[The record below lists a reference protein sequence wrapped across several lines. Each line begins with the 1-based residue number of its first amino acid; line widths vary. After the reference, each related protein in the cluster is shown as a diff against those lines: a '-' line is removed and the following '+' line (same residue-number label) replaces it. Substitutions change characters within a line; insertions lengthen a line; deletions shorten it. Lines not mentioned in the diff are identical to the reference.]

1 MGAVSGVTGVT
12 DMHLGRSAKLGLKL
26 VEQGALR
33 NLADMMRSRN
43 VQVPSEI
50 DLMNRARVHF
60 LDAEGHEVAVDAVL
74 VVWEEG

>member
-1 MGAVSGVTGVT
+1 VN
-12 DMHLGRSAKLGLKL
+12 LGRSAKLGIKL
-26 VEQGALR
+26 VEQGALKH
-33 NLADMMRSRN
+33 LADMMKSRN

-60 LDAEGHEVAVDAVL
+60 LDTYGHEVAVDAVL